1 MGRLINDRKEGGLE
15 KEKSKEEIAE
25 GEWRKKVKNNEK
37 GEG

>member
-1 MGRLINDRKEGGLE
+1 MRRLINDRKGGLE
-15 KEKSKEEIAE
+15 KEKSKEEIGE